1 MLRLPAI
8 LNCKSSKVVPI
19 VFVFANT
26 LLIIVDPV
34 PLALRSK
41 SELDSVVVMKL
52 SWITIWLLMSK
63 ISALNVLAAERLVT
77 LKISSPDRLPM
88 NDILLST
95 LIFKLILTGLV
106 VAIFPVPLALNVK
119 SEFIF
124 LVSIKLSRTSILLLA
139 DNSLLVILFCI
150 LILLALRSITVKSFS
165 ITTSLLGAIILP
177 LPLALSCK
185 SALLEVVVIMLSSI
199 SISSNCAA
207 APTVKF
213 CPTVKSSVS
222 V

>member
-1 MLRLPAI
+1 
-8 LNCKSSKVVPI
+8 
-19 VFVFANT
+19 
-26 LLIIVDPV
+26 
-34 PLALRSK
+34 
-41 SELDSVVVMKL
+41 
-52 SWITIWLLMSK
+52 MSK

-222 V
+222 I